1 MMLVF
6 TLVFSRI
13 AHVPTDGIP
22 YALFAYSGLLL
33 WSFIST
39 SLNST
44 NALVGQAQLITTVG
58 FPRDIPSSRL
68 APCDGL
74 RI

>member
-22 YALFAYSGLLL
+22 YALFCLFGTVVVELYFHEPELDEP
-33 WSFIST
+33 
-39 SLNST
+39 
-44 NALVGQAQLITTVG
+44 LVGQAQLITKVC
-58 FPRDIPSSRL
+58 FRRDIPSSRR